1 MKITVVGDTLLDA
14 DVHGSARRLLPDNPV
29 PVVDVDHTDH
39 RPGGAGLATLLLA
52 AAGHEVTLVTVLGND
67 ENAERI
73 ETALP
78 SVDVVAAR
86 LEAPTP
92 VKRRLLAEGQLVTRM
107 DENCSEAGVEVT
119 EEMLAC
125 VRSAEAVLVSDY
137 GRHLSEDTRLR
148 AALEEAAAK
157 VPVVWDPHPA
167 GGAPVAGA
175 AAVTP
180 NFAEALTLT
189 ENPHGPETSVPEAHT
204 AAEALLER
212 WQSQAVVVTLGA
224 RGALTLEAGAGAR
237 FSPTLGPT
245 TGDACG
251 AGDCFAGCL
260 TAGLA
265 AGTDLMDAVDRAIAE
280 TGEFIVR
287 GGVDALTRAQESETA
302 LLGTHEEPGAAS
314 PAVQRAR
321 AVRARG
327 GTVVATGGCFDL
339 LHAGHVRAL
348 SAARR
353 MGDTLIVLLNSDES
367 VRRLKGAERP
377 IVGSG
382 ERAEL
387 LRALDCVDDV
397 LVFEEDTPVSALEQI
412 RPDIWVKSDDYRH
425 ADLEEAEVLTRW
437 EGRIVTVPFVPMH
450 STSNLAGALRR
461 LDSSAV

>member
-1 MKITVVGDTLLDA
+1 MQITVVGDTLLDA

-29 PVVDVDHTDH
+29 PVVDVDHVDH

-52 AAGHEVTLVTVLGND
+52 AAGHQVTLVTVLGND

-73 ETALP
+73 EAALP
-78 SVDVVAAR
+78 TVDIVAAR
-86 LEAPTP
+86 LAAPTP

-107 DENCSEAGVEVT
+107 DENCSAAPVEVT
-119 EEMLAC
+119 DEMLAR
-125 VRSAEAVLVSDY
+125 VRSADAVLVSDY
-137 GRHLSEDTRLR
+137 GRHLSENVRLR
-148 AALEEAAAK
+148 ATLAEVAAA

-167 GGAPVAGA
+167 GAAPVEGTTA
-175 AAVTP
+175 ATP
-180 NFAEALTLT
+180 NFAEALSLT
-189 ENPHGPETSVPEAHT
+189 DNPAGPETSVPVAHA
-204 AAEALLER
+204 AAEGLLER
-212 WQSQAVVVTLGA
+212 WQTQAIVVTLGA
-224 RGALTLEAGAGAR
+224 RGALTLESGAGAR
-237 FSPTLGPT
+237 FSPTLNPT

-265 AGTDLMDAVDRAIAE
+265 AGADLVDAVDRAIAE

-287 GGVDALTRAQESETA
+287 GGVDALTRSEPP
-302 LLGTHEEPGAAS
+302 LLGAAPGTAN

-377 IVGSG
+377 IVGSAD
-382 ERAEL
+382 RVEL

-397 LVFEEDTPVSALEQI
+397 LIFDEDIPVSALEQV

-425 ADLEEAEVLTRW
+425 ADLEEAEVLNRW
-437 EGRIVTVPFVPMH
+437 DGRIVTVPFVPMH
-450 STSNLAGALRR
+450 STSDLAGALRR
-461 LDSSAV
+461 LDAATI